1 MIDLAIFNL
10 QDVKGGSD
18 KEEKAKLHREIK
30 ELLKEANSLS
40 QPSTFAQGAKLKR
53 KAAAKEKELAKFQNL
68 NDKDSAL
75 YSRFL
80 LISKV
85 LTYLIFLMW
94 FWSVPVASISQ
105 QLVQPFGRLLS
116 WRTGGI
122 ENNNIMKKVDA
133 RDAQNYIYI
142 TQLDNVIR
150 VALDPYRLPPSTE
163 APFARSFGDLGNM
176 YGPRGGL
183 PFNCTDIDIL
193 KFFAGLTIVD
203 VLLVNKSGRFS
214 GEAFVVFAGAMQV
227 EFALQRDRQNMG
239 RRYVEVFRCKKQDYY
254 NAVAAEINYEG
265 IYDNDYHGSSPPPS
279 RSKRFSDKDQ
289 MEYTEILKMRG
300 LPFQVTKSQ
309 IVEFFK
315 DFNLI
320 EDRVH
325 IACRPDGKATGEAYV
340 EFVSAEEAK
349 RAMSKDKMTIGSSYG
364 RFVSDFNIVICR
376 EGSTSNVGFSATTS
390 SFGKSQFSEIASGS
404 IDSEGSLPFCSP
416 DDQIL
421 ERPNL
426 KEFSFGDLKSAAKS
440 FKGDTLL
447 GEGGFG
453 RVYKGWLDEKNLT
466 PAKPGS
472 GMVVAIKKLN
482 PESTQGF
489 QEWKVTFPS
498 SLYLTF

>member
-1 MIDLAIFNL
+1 MESSPYLVVSSGIGSIPYGYASGFKPPLLLVVYLGVRMEDIASEEHQWSLAAPFIFFVVLAFHLASQWIDQF
-10 QDVKGGSD
+10 KKSGSD
-18 KEEKAKLHREIK
+18 NEKEAKLHVEIK

-53 KAAAKEKELAKFQNL
+53 LAAAKEKELAKCQNL
-68 NDKDSAL
+68 HNKDTAL
-75 YSRFL
+75 YSKSL

-85 LTYLIFLMW
+85 LTYLILLAW
-94 FWSVPVASISQ
+94 FWSVPVACISQ
-105 QLVQPFGRLLS
+105 QLVQPFGRFLS

-122 ENNNIMKKVDA
+122 QNDNIIVGIIPWLIVSTRFD
-133 RDAQNYIYI
+133 
-142 TQLDNVIR
+142 LGFPFSVIA
-150 VALDPYRLPPSTE
+150 ALDPYRLPPSTE
-163 APFARSFGDLGNM
+163 APFARPFSDLGNM
-176 YGPRGGL
+176 YGPRGAMLGSGGVSDGYEVGSKRQRMMESNPYFAVSSGTGSLPYGYAGGFQPPPFPVVRLRGL

-349 RAMSKDKMTIGSSYG
+349 RAMSKDKMTIGSRY
-364 RFVSDFNIVICR
+364 V
-376 EGSTSNVGFSATTS
+376 E
-390 SFGKSQFSEIASGS
+390 
-404 IDSEGSLPFCSP
+404 L
-416 DDQIL
+416 
-421 ERPNL
+421 
-426 KEFSFGDLKSAAKS
+426 
-440 FKGDTLL
+440 
-447 GEGGFG
+447 
-453 RVYKGWLDEKNLT
+453 
-466 PAKPGS
+466 
-472 GMVVAIKKLN
+472 
-482 PESTQGF
+482 
-489 QEWKVTFPS
+489 FPS
-498 SLYLTF
+498 TPDEARRAESRSRQ